1 MSELTCKH
9 TVSNIESLMLFK
21 LFKLASV
28 PVLSV
33 SFPKLDRSNNNIHV
47 FLGRTCI
54 PLEPINTALIAAG
67 RVVTVPA
74 HHQLTLQVN

>member
-1 MSELTCKH
+1 
-9 TVSNIESLMLFK
+9 MLFK
-21 LFKLASV
+21 LLKPTSV
-28 PVLSV
+28 PVLSL

-54 PLEPINTALIAAG
+54 PLKSTNTALIAAG
-67 RVVTVPA
+67 RVVIVPA